1 MTPFDLN
8 KANALLDQDGWKRG
22 ADGIREKG
30 GLRLVFDF
38 GAIVGSQDV
47 DKQLEL
53 MRANWKKI
61 GADIDVHHY
70 ASALFFAPL
79 QMGGLVYSN
88 KWDMIAF
95 AWTNDAIGDYSP
107 IYGVSIHPAE
117 RAERLALD
125 QSEVVRGDR

>member
-1 MTPFDLN
+1 
-8 KANALLDQDGWKRG
+8 
-22 ADGIREKG
+22 
-30 GLRLVFDF
+30 
-38 GAIVGSQDV
+38 
-47 DKQLEL
+47 

-61 GADIDVHHY
+61 GADIDVQHY

-95 AWTNDAIGDYSP
+95 GMDERCDRRLFAHLR
-107 IYGVSIHPAE
+107 VSIHPAE
-117 RAERLALD
+117 RSERLALD